1 MTSPAKFKSRVAIN
15 SALFKQDRCF
25 QRERCLF
32 SVSPSQPGEMQSYHI
47 GNGEFLFREKINFR
61 STKKKSTEKRTKSI
75 LKQVNLGN
83 LQVMWNL
90 DFQKNTIRNIKNQSI
105 EMHNILK
112 RQPIE
117 VTRNSYIT
125 LTCQLLTTIHGCVL
139 FFYKKNP
146 SLLKKYK
153 ICKFLTKRISQ
164 SKPYT
169 RPALL
174 GDPCLRIKELR
185 FL

>member
-1 MTSPAKFKSRVAIN
+1 MGNSYSERKSI
-15 SALFKQDRCF
+15 SDR
-25 QRERCLF
+25 L
-32 SVSPSQPGEMQSYHI
+32 
-47 GNGEFLFREKINFR
+47 
-61 STKKKSTEKRTKSI
+61 KKSTEKRTKSI

-125 LTCQLLTTIHGCVL
+125 LTC
-139 FFYKKNP
+139 
-146 SLLKKYK
+146 
-153 ICKFLTKRISQ
+153 
-164 SKPYT
+164 
-169 RPALL
+169 
-174 GDPCLRIKELR
+174 
-185 FL
+185 